1 MEGQY
6 YTEGLLSLNRR
17 GMKIHKKILCFFV
30 FMSMLFPIISRAES
44 SYESRV
50 KISFK
55 LELEGDF
62 FDDVFKFILS
72 KKEETNRFLEIES
85 LDLKG
90 KERGDFKELIFAKP
104 GRYEY
109 ELKQIPGN
117 RKNVSYDNTVY
128 YISIFVQ
135 NERDKSGNLTGKLIN
150 SVFVSRNG
158 DRGKIG
164 EPVFRNIIYK
174 DKKNDNPNPETG
186 DLDFLYYVY
195 YLILSILLLIYYKK
209 ILKSYEYWWE
219 KLFIIY

>member
-1 MEGQY
+1 M
-6 YTEGLLSLNRR
+6 EGLLSLNRR

-72 KKEETNRFLEIES
+72 KKEETNRFLEIER
-85 LDLKG
+85 LTLKG
-90 KERGDFKELIFAKP
+90 KERGDFEELIFTKP
-104 GRYEY
+104 GKYEY
-109 ELKQIPGN
+109 ELKQISGD
-117 RKNVSYDNTVY
+117 RKNASYDNTVY

-135 NERDKSGNLTGKLIN
+135 NERDKSGNYTGKLVN
-150 SVFVSRNG
+150 SMFVSKNR
-158 DRGKIG
+158 DKGKIG

-174 DKKNDNPNPETG
+174 DKKTDNPNPETG
-186 DLDFLYYVY
+186 DFHFLCYVY

-209 ILKSYEYWWE
+209 ILKSFEYWWE